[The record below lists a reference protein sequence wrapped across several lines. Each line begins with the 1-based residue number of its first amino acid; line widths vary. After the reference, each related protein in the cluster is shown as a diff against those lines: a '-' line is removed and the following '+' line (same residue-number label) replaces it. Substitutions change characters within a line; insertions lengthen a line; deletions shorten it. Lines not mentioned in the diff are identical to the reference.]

1 MCFTVGGCDS
11 WEWGWGPGEAGEG
24 QSDEWDECVLQ
35 LEGATVESEAGD
47 LERLEKDSLMSGM
60 SSVLPPDGMTEEQ
73 AVQVYNN
80 YNFSHKYD
88 PGMSITKYQE
98 EVCVLLTDSFDSY
111 TDTICSQGWG
121 RLQKPDYDYDYVYSA
136 HKIIDYDYDYDYSCD
151 WKGDYDY
158 DYNHPITITVTCLP
172 WKRF

>member
-1 MCFTVGGCDS
+1 M
-11 WEWGWGPGEAGEG
+11 
-24 QSDEWDECVLQ
+24 
-35 LEGATVESEAGD
+35 EGATVESEAGD

-98 EVCVLLTDSFDSY
+98 EVCVLLTYSFDSY
-111 TDTICSQGWG
+111 TDTICSTLFFGIEEEVTG
-121 RLQKPDYDYDYVYSA
+121 REVPDECI
-136 HKIIDYDYDYDYSCD
+136 H
-151 WKGDYDY
+151 
-158 DYNHPITITVTCLP
+158 ITLV
-172 WKRF
+172 R